1 LILGAG
7 AKSGTG
13 NEGTVVIKSG
23 ATQLVSAV
31 FASSTSTST
40 FTLGDDNAVS
50 IVRPAHASAG
60 GSDTAITG
68 QAGGGTNGAGGTVT
82 MTAGEGKGTG
92 AGGNLVLAAGNIA
105 SGGTGAFGTVDIKS
119 GPTSVLTA
127 LADTSRSTFD
137 VSALPSDL
145 VIKTNEAAGLAIK
158 DDASSAVSFITLDST
173 TANPTITMHQ
183 SVAITNTVV
192 GTKALSITG
201 VDAQTADHLYIK
213 SADITSTA
221 TTPNFLMFEL
231 TDGTDILKVAS
242 DGAVVAAGTS
252 YTLGV
257 DADITISR
265 PTKTSGAGSHTT
277 ITGQAAAGSSAA
289 NGGNLIL
296 GGGAKDAVARMA
308 R

>member
-1 LILGAG
+1 
-7 AKSGTG
+7 
-13 NEGTVVIKSG
+13 
-23 ATQLVSAV
+23 V

-127 LADTSRSTFD
+127 LADASRSTFD

-173 TANPTITMHQ
+173 TSDPSITMHQ
-183 SVAITNTVV
+183 NVDITNTVTNNV
-192 GTKALSITG
+192 ALSVTG
-201 VDAQTADHLYIK
+201 VGSQTEDHLKIK
-213 SADITSTA
+213 SGASNTGKYMNIVDSSNGVI
-221 TTPNFLMFEL
+221 L
-231 TDGTDILKVAS
+231 TLDHA
-242 DGAVVAAGTS
+242 GAVVATGVS
-252 YTLGV
+252 YTLGNDNAV
-257 DADITISR
+257 SIVR
-265 PTKTSGAGSHTT
+265 PAHGS
-277 ITGQAAAGSSAA
+277 A
-289 NGGNLIL
+289 
-296 GGGAKDAVARMA
+296 
-308 R
+308 